1 MHIQTKNPI
10 IWVRQTKTGGTSLKA
25 HLINCN
31 KKWQDTDIDQIQQI
45 TENETFRQIP
55 KKHYDSIKGY
65 KLAKNKINI
74 EYVKKWFKLSW
85 LPIYPGIASLIFVL
99 DVTVFAVITGS
110 IEGVAFW
117 AAAVAIAGL
126 TIHARSISNA
136 IYPKLLEGGK
146 SEHVQENLSLLFYFA
161 IPLVAISIT
170 FARPGLF
177 ALNPLYDVAFLVV
190 IFLAIRAFL
199 NNLSNLFIS
208 SLKGIEKV
216 DVNEN
221 STFIEYIKS
230 KLFLVPTIQ
239 LIQYSLYIGSLIV
252 VLLLSKHFSSQLE
265 LVIYW
270 SVIGFAT
277 QLPFTLYF
285 YKLGRKS
292 FEIKVNHFNI
302 FKYVIISVGVFGS
315 TYLLMEEFL
324 IYQESIFNFLP
335 DVMLFMALSIGSYL
349 VITYLVDS
357 KTRKLFNA
365 IIQEIKSKNTNS

>member
-1 MHIQTKNPI
+1 M
-10 IWVRQTKTGGTSLKA
+10 
-25 HLINCN
+25 
-31 KKWQDTDIDQIQQI
+31 
-45 TENETFRQIP
+45 F
-55 KKHYDSIKGY
+55 
-65 KLAKNKINI
+65 
-74 EYVKKWFKLSW
+74 
-85 LPIYPGIASLIFVL
+85 
-99 DVTVFAVITGS
+99 
-110 IEGVAFW
+110 
-117 AAAVAIAGL
+117 
-126 TIHARSISNA
+126 
-136 IYPKLLEGGK
+136 
-146 SEHVQENLSLLFYFA
+146 QENLSLLFYFA

-270 SVIGFAT
+270 SVIALAT

-292 FEIKVNHFNI
+292 FEIKVNRFNI

-335 DVMLFMALSIGSYL
+335 DVMLFLALSIGSYL

-365 IIQEIKSKNTNS
+365 IIQEIKGKNTNS